1 MRVLGIDIGGTKSGV
16 LLAEVNGGEVNFLD
30 RRTFPTVH
38 GQGADAVLDKL
49 VSESNDMLLSQKVDK
64 KDIVAAGINCGG
76 PLDSK
81 KGIILCPPNLP
92 DWVNVPVVSIL
103 TERLG
108 IPCFLQNDANAGAL
122 AEYLFGA
129 GKGYENLMFLTFGT
143 GMGAGL
149 VLNGRLY
156 AGTNDMAGEV
166 GHIRLA
172 EYGPVGFAKAGS
184 FEGFCSGGGLA
195 QLGKTMALE
204 KLQAGVSPAYC
215 PSFSDMESIT
225 AKTIADAARARD
237 ETAQAVFRLC
247 GQKLGQALSLFID
260 ILNPELILLGSIY
273 GRCEDLLAEEMNR
286 VIASETIPFA
296 RAVCRVLPCG
306 LGESVNEYEAV
317 AIAVDAVKNKLSG
330 SVE

>member
-1 MRVLGIDIGGTKSGV
+1 MLVLGIDIGGTKSGV
-16 LLAEVNGGEVNFLD
+16 LLAKVNGAEVTFLD

-38 GQGADAVLDKL
+38 GQGADVVLDRL
-49 VSESNDMLLSQKVDK
+49 VSEAEDMLREQKVDK
-64 KDIVAAGINCGG
+64 KDIAAAGINCGG

-81 KGIILCPPNLP
+81 KGVILCPPNLP
-92 DWVNVPVVSIL
+92 DWVNIPVVSIL

-108 IPCFLQNDANAGAL
+108 VPCSLQNDANAGAL
-122 AEYLFGA
+122 AEHLFGA
-129 GKGYENLMFLTFGT
+129 GRGCENIMFLTFGT

-172 EYGPVGFAKAGS
+172 AFGPVGFAKAGS

-195 QLGKTMALE
+195 QLGRTMALE
-204 KLQAGVSPAYC
+204 KLQAGAAPAYC
-215 PSFSDMESIT
+215 PTLSDMESIT
-225 AKTIADAARARD
+225 AKTIADAARAGD

-247 GQKLGQALSLFID
+247 GEKLGQALSIFID
-260 ILNPELILLGSIY
+260 ILNPELILLGSIF

-286 VIASETIPFA
+286 VIAAETIPFA
-296 RAVCRVLPCG
+296 RAVCRVMPCG

-317 AIAVDAVKNKLSG
+317 AIAVDMVKAK
-330 SVE
+330 